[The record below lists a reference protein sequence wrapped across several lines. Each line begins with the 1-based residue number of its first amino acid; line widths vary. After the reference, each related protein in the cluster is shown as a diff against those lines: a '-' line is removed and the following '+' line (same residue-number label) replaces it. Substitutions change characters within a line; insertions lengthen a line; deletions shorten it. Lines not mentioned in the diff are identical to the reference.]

1 MVRMLE
7 LIYCPSSG
15 TSHSY
20 ARFQAPRFLA
30 HYTAMHPVIEHA
42 AVDEVK
48 LSADA
53 EAASNNKAALLRVQ
67 SQSPQDALPPE
78 VGGPEGPE
86 PTRYGDWE
94 KAGRCIDF

>member
-48 LSADA
+48 PSADA
-53 EAASNNKAALLRVQ
+53 EAASNNNAALLRVQ
-67 SQSPQDALPPE
+67 SQSPEDALPPE